1 MSEEQ
6 KRSAE
11 EERQGGGFH
20 EKRSH
25 ERYQVPAVYQRY
37 ITLRVKTG
45 ESFIPAVLLNF
56 SRHGIMFESAAP
68 YDAGSMAAC
77 IISAPQLLSRD
88 ISFSFRVRYCQ
99 PRDSSFEIGAE
110 IEILADSTWFDI
122 FTEVHDFIIA
132 RKGDVY

>member
-1 MSEEQ
+1 
-6 KRSAE
+6 
-11 EERQGGGFH
+11 
-20 EKRSH
+20 
-25 ERYQVPAVYQRY
+25 
-37 ITLRVKTG
+37 
-45 ESFIPAVLLNF
+45 
-56 SRHGIMFESAAP
+56 MFESAAP

-99 PRDSSFEIGAE
+99 PRDGSFEIGAE